1 MVKTANVFLIKIK
14 NYSYMK
20 KSKKFVNVYKITI
33 NEIPT
38 VVNFFDYEVNEE
50 DLEDDEYEFFEEELL
65 EIAKE

>member
-1 MVKTANVFLIKIK
+1 
-14 NYSYMK
+14 MK
-20 KSKKFVNVYKITI
+20 KNKKIVNVYKITT

-50 DLEDDEYEFFEEELL
+50 DLEDDEYDLFEEELL

>member
-1 MVKTANVFLIKIK
+1 
-14 NYSYMK
+14 MK

>member
-1 MVKTANVFLIKIK
+1 MMGKDKKIVKA
-14 NYSYMK
+14 
-20 KSKKFVNVYKITI
+20 YKITT